1 MDNICAVFLCNK
13 AYFNNFI
20 TSCKQLITTG
30 NYNGQICLV
39 IGDDLKDSEL
49 LDCELIKNNNIIVKY
64 FPNIIFPREFLDIN
78 NKLTQT
84 DGRNINKKFQWH
96 KMYLFDKY
104 FKKWDFILYLDCG
117 ISIFSDIT
125 PILNERTENTL
136 VAHSDSYP
144 MYVWKLHSQFENNNP
159 IFNKLNNQFNL
170 NNDYFQTTMLFYDT
184 NIIQEDTFNN
194 LIELMIKYPISRTN
208 EQGIIALYFTIIK
221 PCFKQLKI
229 NNENTYFYDFMSRN
243 RNNQYIMLKR
253 G

>member
-1 MDNICAVFLCNK
+1 
-13 AYFNNFI
+13 
-20 TSCKQLITTG
+20 
-30 NYNGQICLV
+30 
-39 IGDDLKDSEL
+39 
-49 LDCELIKNNNIIVKY
+49 
-64 FPNIIFPREFLDIN
+64 
-78 NKLTQT
+78 
-84 DGRNINKKFQWH
+84 
-96 KMYLFDKY
+96 MYLFDKF
-104 FKKWDFILYLDCG
+104 FKKWDYILYLDCG

-125 PILNERTENTL
+125 PILNERTENML
-136 VAHSDSYP
+136 VAHSDAYP

-170 NNDYFQTTMLFYDT
+170 NNDYFQTTMLFYHT